1 MLRSM
6 TGYGEAHAKGEGFE
20 LQVEVKSVNNRF
32 LKVSV
37 KLPEE
42 IAYLQS
48 EIEDVI
54 RRQIERGSI
63 FVTIWL
69 SITSADYLNEID
81 EALLRKYLDKLRK
94 IGKSL
99 GLSGTAGE
107 IALRDLLLLPG
118 VVENDE
124 HRLLGREQALPVAQ
138 KGLEAAVKK
147 LVAMRDR
154 EGRNLERHFRSRS
167 KYLRSVLEAIARLA
181 PQAIQEYHAR
191 LEQRVNQL
199 LANHELRVTPQDLI
213 KEVAILAERSD
224 ITEEIDRMASHL
236 EQLEGALDAKEPVG
250 RKLEFLIQEMF
261 REANTMASKSPS
273 PQMNKFLVDMKAE
286 VDRLK
291 EQIQN
296 VE

>member
-6 TGYGEAHAKGEGFE
+6 TGYGEAHTRSDGFE

-48 EIEDVI
+48 EVEEEV
-54 RRQIERGSI
+54 RKHIERGSI
-63 FVTIWL
+63 YVTAWL
-69 SITSADYLNEID
+69 SITSPDYLNEID
-81 EALLRKYLDKLRK
+81 ESLIERYLNKLRK
-94 IGKSL
+94 ISKKL
-99 GLSGTAGE
+99 GLDAPVQ
-107 IALRDLLLLPG
+107 LKDLLALPG
-118 VVENDE
+118 VVENDD
-124 HRLLGREQALPVAQ
+124 HLLIGREHALPVLRT
-138 KGLEAAVKK
+138 GTEAATKK
-147 LVAMRDR
+147 LIAMRVR
-154 EGRNLERHFRSRS
+154 EGKNLERHFRARA
-167 KYLRSVLEAIARLA
+167 KYLRSLLKEISALA
-181 PQAIQEYHAR
+181 PQAVQDYHAR

-199 LANHELRVTPQDLI
+199 LANHDLRVAPQDLI

-236 EQLEGALDAKEPVG
+236 DQFEEALGAAEPVG